1 MVKDRIPNTRAVIML
16 RENGADF
23 TPHFY
28 KYRKERVTE
37 GVAKEL
43 GVPEHAVIKT
53 LVMEDDLGNHM
64 IVLMHG
70 DKQVSEKS
78 LARILG
84 VRSVKPAEVKTA
96 QRLTGYMVG
105 GISPFGVRR
114 PLPVYVEES
123 ILELPRLLINGGRR
137 GFLVEIEPEVLIS
150 ILEPV
155 SVKMAR

>member
-1 MVKDRIPNTRAVIML
+1 ML
-16 RENGADF
+16 REHGADF

-37 GVAKEL
+37 GVAQEL
-43 GVPEHAVIKT
+43 GVPEHTVIKT
-53 LVMEDDLGNHM
+53 LVMGDDLGNHM

-70 DKQVSEKS
+70 DKQVSVKS

-84 VRSVKPAEVKTA
+84 VRSVRPAEVKTA
-96 QRLTGYMVG
+96 QRLTGYLVG
-105 GISPFGVRR
+105 GISPFGVKR

-137 GFLVEIEPEVLIS
+137 GFLVEIEPEVLIN
-150 ILEPV
+150 ILDPV
-155 SVKMAR
+155 SVNVAR